1 MSTVL
6 KKVGFTTWLGSHT
19 NTQYVMASTLAKDLG
34 FKLLSVILLYFNMD
48 PSKYIGSTDH
58 KTTRN
63 IAGWSG
69 LAFSSFS
76 LIDIV
81 LRTKFKD
88 LRIFDEAAIICL
100 FGSLS
105 ALYFSMFELNS
116 LIFIS
121 SGGVFLLVAIIMVVG
136 NRCRSGVVPA
146 ELHPEL
152 RLLIEALKEDESLQN
167 PQVLMQLKSTIFI
180 MMMTNSDDPHALALL
195 DIVKSRTTTT
205 PPPP

>member
-6 KKVGFTTWLGSHT
+6 KKLGFTTWLGSHT

-58 KTTRN
+58 KTARN

-121 SGGVFLLVAIIMVVG
+121 SGGVFLFVAIVMVVG